1 MDPKEYGQKT
11 PGDPSTTDGQADID
25 ENAALDAVLKRAM
38 TIDVPELKMPE
49 LPDVETG
56 NVVSL
61 AERRRARAP
70 VWLAT
75 AAAIMMAAVFGVYT
89 YNESTSYDSLTD
101 EIIAHMD
108 HEPYALVVTD
118 VPVNASR
125 LERVVPASVANL
137 SPKNGLITYAES
149 CEINGNSVP
158 HLVVQGE
165 RGPVTIILLPD
176 EKIDA
181 ATPFQGGNVN
191 GVLIPVGDGS
201 IAIIGEES
209 AESMERI
216 KESFVDAAS
225 WRT

>member
-1 MDPKEYGQKT
+1 
-11 PGDPSTTDGQADID
+11 
-25 ENAALDAVLKRAM
+25 
-38 TIDVPELKMPE
+38 MPE
-49 LPDVETG
+49 LPDVETS

-89 YNESTSYDSLTD
+89 YNESTSVDSLAAQ
-101 EIIAHMD
+101 IIEHMD
-108 HEPYALVVTD
+108 HEPYSRVVTD
-118 VPVNASR
+118 VPVNAGR

-137 SPKNGLITYAES
+137 SPRNGLITYAES
-149 CEINGNSVP
+149 CEINGNKVP

-176 EKIDA
+176 EKIEA
-181 ATPFQGGNVN
+181 AMPFQGGNVN

-216 KESFVDAAS
+216 KQSFVDAAS